1 MKDMSLSNCK
11 ITNTKDEYYFD
22 EKKKRNVRI
31 RITTQECLLIPKTNE
46 ISKKRLTEIIREE
59 IHNFL
64 RDKDTGERL
73 KGRPRTDEL
82 FPGYDDMKRLSLG
95 ITEDEDDCVCSCDN
109 EQGEGEEREET
120 SNVPLTLKIKSK
132 SSV

>member
-46 ISKKRLTEIIREE
+46 ISKKRLSEIIREE
-59 IHNFL
+59 LHNFL
-64 RDKDTGERL
+64 RDKKTGKR
-73 KGRPRTDEL
+73 KTNRPRKDEL
-82 FPGYDDMKRLSLG
+82 FPGYDDLKKLTVG
-95 ITEDEDDCVCSCDN
+95 ITEEEEDSDCVCEC
-109 EQGEGEEREET
+109 
-120 SNVPLTLKIKSK
+120 
-132 SSV
+132 